1 MDKIMWKTIRIN
13 AKNNLIVEE
22 SYKEDYLGLG
32 GRSLIAQFLMDE
44 VNPACDPLG
53 DEAKIIFCTS
63 MFAGSG
69 LVCANR
75 LSVGAK
81 SPLTNGI
88 KESNVGGNAAAAFAG
103 HNLRA
108 IVIEDCPEAD
118 ASMKYVL
125 IQADGKLSLED
136 ATDYEGMNNYEFV
149 KEMQDEF
156 GEKVSVISIGTA
168 GERLYKNSSL
178 QVTEFGTN
186 YPCRAA
192 GRGGLGSVLGS
203 KRIKGIVIQ
212 KASDKNEIE
221 YADPGIFQKIKKEL
235 NQSVI
240 ESSKEN
246 PFALVGTAST
256 IDAVG
261 PAGIMPTHNF
271 TGTISE
277 ELENI
282 KSDKFMEFVNK
293 NGKNQHPC
301 QAGCLVKCSNI
312 VKDDD
317 GNFLTGGFEYETIAL
332 CGPNCDIYDY
342 EAIAKMDRMCDDIG
356 LDTIETGATI
366 ALCMEAGLIPW
377 GDAQAALGLYQQISD
392 GTDLGNLLGQG
403 AALVG
408 KHFNSKRIPTCK
420 NQALPGYDPRGSI
433 GTGYTYATTSMG
445 ADHTAGITLGPDD
458 PSDIDGAIASSNM
471 MQHIFA
477 MADSM
482 TCMMAMATLGGQ
494 LDKVADLYNA
504 MYGTNINVDDLFAA
518 ADRTLQLEKEFNRQ
532 VGWKPE
538 DNVIPE
544 FFRNEPLPS
553 TGRKFDIPAKLL
565 SVEASQ

>member
-1 MDKIMWKTIRIN
+1 MWKTVRIN
-13 AKNNLIVEE
+13 SKSKTITT
-22 SYKEDYLGLG
+22 EDYNKTYVGLG
-32 GRSLIAQFLMDE
+32 GRGLIAQFLHDE
-44 VNPACDPLG
+44 VDPTCDPLG
-53 DEAKIIFCTS
+53 EDSKIIFCTS
-63 MFAGSG
+63 LFAGTG

-81 SPLTNGI
+81 SPLTGGI
-88 KESNVGGNAAAAFAG
+88 KESNVGGNAAAAFAE
-103 HNLRA
+103 HNIRS
-108 IVIEDCPEAD
+108 IIIENKPEN
-118 ASMKYVL
+118 SNSLYML
-125 IQADGKLSLED
+125 FINADGNISLED
-136 ATDYEGMNNYEFV
+136 ASTYEGMNNYEFV
-149 KEMQDEF
+149 ENMQKLY
-156 GEKVSVISIGTA
+156 GEKVSVISIGNA

-212 KASDKNEIE
+212 KAKAKTEYP
-221 YADPGIFQKIKKEL
+221 YADKETFMRLRKEL

-240 ESSKEN
+240 ESSKTS
-246 PFALVGTAST
+246 PFSLVGTAST
-256 IDAVG
+256 IDFVG
-261 PAGIMPTHNF
+261 PAGIIPTHNF
-271 TGTISE
+271 TGEISDKIDN
-277 ELENI
+277 L
-282 KSDKFMEFVNK
+282 KSDKFMSFVNK

-301 QAGCLVKCSNI
+301 QAGCLIKCSNI
-312 VKDDD
+312 VNDDQ

-342 EAIAKMDRMCDDIG
+342 ETIAKIDRYCDDIG

-366 ALCMEAGLIPW
+366 GVCMDAGVIPW
-377 GDAQAALGLYQQISD
+377 GDTHAALDLCKQMGE

-403 AALVG
+403 TEIVG
-408 KHFNSKRIPTCK
+408 KHYNSNRIPTCK
-420 NQALPGYDPRGSI
+420 GQAIPGYDPRGSI
-433 GTGYTYATTSMG
+433 GTGFTYATTSMG

-458 PSDIDGAIASSNM
+458 PTDIEAAVATSDT

-477 MADSM
+477 IADSM

-494 LDKVADLYNA
+494 LDKVALLYNA
-504 MYGTNINVDDLFAA
+504 MYDTELNAGDLFAA
-518 ADRTLQLEKEFNRQ
+518 ADKNLLLEKEFNEKA
-532 VGWKPE
+532 GWKPE

-553 TGRKFDIPAKLL
+553 TGRKFDIPQSLL
-565 SVEASQ
+565 SGIDKVQ